1 MRPFR
6 RVLCLL
12 FAACVLLGC
21 LSAGG
26 CHPRLPA
33 LSAVP
38 GTGQAGAHQQDD
50 RAAQAGLPSTG
61 HVAQVV
67 DGDTIRLTD
76 GTVIRYIGVDTPEVR
91 RREGTQWVS
100 APEPYGLEAT
110 EANRMLVADR
120 TIRLEY
126 DVETHD
132 RYGRVLAYVYT
143 DDGMVN
149 AALIEQ
155 GYAAPMTIPPNVRH
169 ADMLRALG
177 RAARA
182 AKRGLWERA
191 KD

>member
-1 MRPFR
+1 M
-6 RVLCLL
+6 
-12 FAACVLLGC
+12 
-21 LSAGG
+21 
-26 CHPRLPA
+26 
-33 LSAVP
+33 
-38 GTGQAGAHQQDD
+38 
-50 RAAQAGLPSTG
+50 
-61 HVAQVV
+61 AQVV